1 MGTVQIVTTILAVA
15 ITAVALW
22 LAARAVLRMVSVIR
36 LGQPDPERFGNPG
49 TRTKTMLTET
59 VGHTRMLRWSVVGA
73 AHWFV
78 MVAFVVLSLLVL
90 EAYFE
95 VVTPTGGLPVIG
107 GWTVYGLV
115 TEIIGVLG
123 LAGILVLIGIRLTNR
138 PANSARRS
146 RFTGSTMWQ
155 GYFVEAVVL
164 AVLICGFLIRGF
176 KVATGHFEFP
186 VWATPV
192 SHAVGALLP
201 GWAAAVS
208 VTALVKIII
217 SMTWLIVI
225 ALNVTMGVAW
235 HRFAAFF
242 NIFYKRSPG
251 SVGSGLGALRPMMSQ
266 GKPLDFEEADPESDQ
281 FGVAQVEQ
289 FTWKG
294 LLDFTTCTECGRCQ
308 SQCPAWNTGK
318 PLSPKLLVLSL
329 RDHAYA
335 KAPYLL
341 AGGGKDLTGEEKA
354 TAAQLAHVDVLALAE
369 AERPLIGGAED
380 GGVIDPDVL
389 WSCTT
394 CGACVEQCPVDIEHV
409 DHIVDMRRY
418 QVLIES
424 NFPSEAGV
432 MLRNLENKGNPW
444 GAPPNTRE
452 DWTKGLAFEVPRVG
466 GASGSAAEGGQEDF
480 EYLFWVGC
488 AGAFEDRAKK
498 TTRAVAT
505 LLHEAGV
512 KFAILGEGETCT
524 GDPARRIG
532 NEFIFQML
540 AQQNVETLNEAF
552 GDREPA
558 KRKIV
563 ATCPHCFNT
572 LGNEYGQ
579 LGGHFEVVHHTQLLA
594 HLVAAGKLTPVKPV
608 DGGITYHDPCYLG
621 RHNRVFTPP
630 REVLGA
636 AVRGGAEDGQAGATA
651 ASGAG
656 GVSGLVEMPRNSE
669 RSFCCGAGGARMWM
683 EERIGKR
690 INVERVEEAISTGA
704 QTIAVGCPFCFTML
718 GDGVTGK
725 GVAEQVE
732 VVDVATVLLRSV
744 KPENQGQPEPAEA
757 SA

>member
-1 MGTVQIVTTILAVA
+1 MGSVQIVTTILAFA
-15 ITAVALW
+15 ITAVAVW
-22 LAARAVLRMVSVIR
+22 LAVRAVMKMVAVIR
-36 LGQPDPERFGNPG
+36 LGQPDPSRTGDKG
-49 TRTKTMLTET
+49 TRARTMLVET
-59 VGHTRMLRWSVVGA
+59 AGHTRMLRWGVVGA

-78 MVAFVVLSLLVL
+78 MVGFIVLSLLVL

-95 VVTPTGGLPVIG
+95 VVSPTGGLPLIG
-107 GWTVYGLV
+107 GWAIYGLV
-115 TEIIGVLG
+115 TEWLAILG
-123 LAGILVLIGIRLTNR
+123 LVSILVLIAIRLRNR
-138 PANSARRS
+138 PTRPGGRS

-155 GYFVEAVVL
+155 GYFVEGIIL
-164 AVLICGFLIRGF
+164 AVLVMGFVIRGF
-176 KVATGHFEFP
+176 KVATDHFEYP
-186 VWATPV
+186 VWATPL
-192 SHAVGALLP
+192 SHAVGAVLP
-201 GWAAAVS
+201 NWEAGVSIAA
-208 VTALVKIII
+208 LIKIVI

-235 HRFAAFF
+235 HRFLAFF
-242 NIFYKRSPG
+242 NIFFKRDPG
-251 SVGSGLGALRPMMSQ
+251 ADVSGLGALRPMTSQ
-266 GKPLDFEEADPESDQ
+266 GKPLDFEEADPEKDQ

-289 FTWKG
+289 FSWKG
-294 LLDFTTCTECGRCQ
+294 LLDFSTCTECGRCQ

-369 AERPLIGGAED
+369 AEKPLIGTAEE

-424 NFPSEAGV
+424 SFPSEAGV

-444 GAPPNTRE
+444 GAPQNTRE
-452 DWTKGLAFEVPRVG
+452 DWTKGLDFEVPRVG
-466 GASGSAAEGGQEDF
+466 EVEDF

-505 LLHEAGV
+505 LLNEAGV
-512 KFAILGEGETCT
+512 KFAILGEGETCS

-532 NEFIFQML
+532 NEFVFQML

-552 GDREPA
+552 EGREKS

-579 LGGHFEVVHHTQLLA
+579 LGGEFEVVHHTQLLA
-594 HLVAAGKLTPVKPV
+594 HLVATGKLTPVQPV
-608 DGGITYHDPCYLG
+608 DGGVTYHDPCYLG
-621 RHNRVFTPP
+621 RHNRVFAPP
-630 REVLGA
+630 REVLGKA
-636 AVRGGAEDGQAGATA
+636 I
-651 ASGAG
+651 SGE
-656 GVSGLVEMPRNSE
+656 LTEMPRNSE

-683 EERIGKR
+683 EEKIGKR
-690 INVERVEEAISTGA
+690 INVDRVEEAMSTGA
-704 QTIAVGCPFCFTML
+704 KTVAVGCPFCSTML
-718 GDGVTGK
+718 NDGVNGK
-725 GVAEQVE
+725 DAGEQVE
-732 VVDVATVLLRSV
+732 VVDVASVLLRSV
-744 KPENQGQPEPAEA
+744 KPEQAPGGTDTERLPVAG
-757 SA
+757 